1 MKQGLAQIGIALG
14 ALGVVLS
21 FMGFFPTVT
30 GIEPGLGIGL
40 VQFIVIYTGFILLTL
55 GALIYVKFTLYEG
68 RPSNLGQQVGVR
80 LSMTGLLF
88 TAIAGMADF
97 LGFGSHA
104 LPEIPTFFG
113 ALQGLGVLG
122 GFLIAALGVM
132 IYATAGS
139 PPEDD
144 PPPDKGE

>member
-14 ALGVVLS
+14 ALGMVLS

-30 GIEPGLGIGL
+30 GIDPGVGIGL
-40 VQFIVIYTGFILLTL
+40 VQFVVIYIGLILLTL

-68 RPSNLGQQVGVR
+68 RVSNLGQQVGVR
-80 LSMTGLLF
+80 LSLTGLLF

-104 LPEIPTFFG
+104 VPDVETFFG
-113 ALQGLGVLG
+113 FLQGLGVLG
-122 GFLIAALGVM
+122 GFVISAIGVL
-132 IYATAGS
+132 IYAVAGS
-139 PPEDD
+139 PPSPDD
-144 PPPDKGE
+144 PPPASE

>member
-132 IYATAGS
+132 IYAIAGS